1 MKIPT
6 IIETMKEHFAWF
18 SEEEYSNMASLALS
32 VVKKH
37 NLSNVDFRKAE
48 SYPNYIDAAREVCTL
63 RNNHTLTALA

>member
-63 RNNHTLTALA
+63 RNHTLTALA